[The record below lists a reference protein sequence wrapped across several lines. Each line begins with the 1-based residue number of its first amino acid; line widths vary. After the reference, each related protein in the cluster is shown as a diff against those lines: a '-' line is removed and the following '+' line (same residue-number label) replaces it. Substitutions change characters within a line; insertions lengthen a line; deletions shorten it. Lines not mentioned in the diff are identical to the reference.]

1 MEILHFSIC
10 KEILKKETQI
20 TLSNIKK
27 RQNDLQ
33 KEIKKIHSNAKE
45 KIQILESHAKEKLNE
60 QTSKREILSKVKIEQ
75 MTRDA
80 NLFIKQHITQIS
92 VEAAVTLLEKKLNQ
106 NEKQN
111 LINQSIKE
119 LGSVIKN

>member
-1 MEILHFSIC
+1 MPVPQFNEHLHCPCKSPTIPPTCFSYVFS
-10 KEILKKETQI
+10 TYP
-20 TLSNIKK
+20 N
-27 RQNDLQ
+27 
-33 KEIKKIHSNAKE
+33 
-45 KIQILESHAKEKLNE
+45 KLNE
-60 QTSKREILSKVKIEQ
+60 QINKREILSKVKIEQ

-80 NLFIKQHITQIS
+80 NLSIKQHITLIS

-119 LGSVIKN
+119 LESVIKN